1 MGRQSNDNIGFD
13 PMWSC
18 DPVSGHLL
26 GFLNRKQNIGYPGTI
41 YEANTDGGLMYVAR
55 LWI

>member
-1 MGRQSNDNIGFD
+1 MGHQSNDNIGFD

-26 GFLNRKQNIGYPGTI
+26 SFLNRKHYPGAI

-55 LWI
+55 LWM